1 MKYLF
6 LLLLTLS
13 LHAEGFWTLTGLT
26 KANVYVNN
34 QLSVIKPETIATIK
48 AKMTES
54 LKKSGIL
61 VGQQDSPTLMVS
73 LEELTGDESYYIY
86 VTLAVGEEVQTF
98 RKAKNGTFSLTYDAN
113 DFIETDGEDLDKDV
127 LESVNFL
134 LSQFNEHYEDDNE

>member
-48 AKMTES
+48 TKMTES

-61 VGQQDSPTLMVS
+61 VGQQDSPTLMVA
-73 LEELTGDESYYIY
+73 LEELSGDESNYIY
-86 VTLAVGEEVQTF
+86 ITLSVGEEVQTL
-98 RKAKNGTFSLTYDAN
+98 RENKSGTFALTYDAN
-113 DFIETDGEDLDKDV
+113 DFIETDEEELDKDV
-127 LESVNFL
+127 IESVDFL
-134 LSQFNEHYEDDNE
+134 LSQFSEHYEDDNE